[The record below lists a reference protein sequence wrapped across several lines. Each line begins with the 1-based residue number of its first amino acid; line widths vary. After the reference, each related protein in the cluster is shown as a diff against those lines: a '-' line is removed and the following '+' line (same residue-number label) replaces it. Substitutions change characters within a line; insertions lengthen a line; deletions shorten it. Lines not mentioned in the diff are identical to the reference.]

1 MFCKAALALG
11 FKDICKTE
19 LEVNTD
25 FLQHVAEYGI
35 SYGTQEEYAFRQN
48 IFNANTEEYA
58 KINAEPTNTFT
69 VGHNFM
75 STWTAGEYKK
85 LLGYRA
91 PANVTNDDYKQAQ
104 VPEPTLI
111 DEVGLPDAKDW
122 RSLGAVN
129 AVKNQAQC
137 GSCWAFSATSSMES
151 AQFIQKG
158 GNLQS
163 LSEQE
168 LVSCDT
174 SSHGCGGGW

>member
-1 MFCKAALALG
+1 MGFYNQMQFLKAAFAG
-11 FKDICKTE
+11 AQ
-19 LEVNTD
+19 VNTNSD
-25 FLQHVAEYGI
+25 FLEHIASHGI
-35 SYGTQEEYAFRQN
+35 SYGTQEEYMFRQQ
-48 IFNANTEEYA
+48 IFEAKTAEYA
-58 KINAEPTNTFT
+58 EINADPSNTFT

-75 STWTAGEYKK
+75 STWTKDEYKK
-85 LLGYRA
+85 LLGYKA
-91 PANVTNDDYKQAQ
+91 PKSENLEAQ
-104 VPEPTLI
+104 VENPTELSM
-111 DEVGLPDAKDW
+111 EGVPAAKDW

-129 AVKNQAQC
+129 PVKNQAQC

>member
-1 MFCKAALALG
+1 MLRSALMQLG
-11 FKDICKTE
+11 LKEQLSTN
-19 LEVNTD
+19 LD
-25 FLQHVAEYGI
+25 FLEHISAHGI
-35 SYGTQEEYAFRQN
+35 SYGTQEEFMFRQA
-48 IFNANTEEYA
+48 IFVANTEEFE
-58 KINAEPTNTFT
+58 KINANPENTFT

-75 STWTAGEYKK
+75 STWTQAEYKR

-91 PANVTNDDYKQAQ
+91 PVNATFDDYKQAQ
-104 VPEPTLI
+104 VPEPTILA
-111 DEVGLPDAKDW
+111 EVGLPDAKDW

-129 AVKNQAQC
+129 PVKNQAQC

-158 GNLQS
+158 GALLS

-174 SSHGCGGGW
+174 TCYGCGGGW

>member
-1 MFCKAALALG
+1 MHSFCKAAMALG
-11 FKDICKTE
+11 FSDICKDKQVDASNE
-19 LEVNTD
+19 FLEHIA
-25 FLQHVAEYGI
+25 QYGI
-35 SYGTQEEYAFRQN
+35 SYGTQEEYMFRQE
-48 IFNANTEEYA
+48 IFNMKSAEYA
-58 KINAEPTNTFT
+58 KINADPENTFT
-69 VGHNFM
+69 VGPNFM
-75 STWTAGEYKK
+75 STWTADEYKK
-85 LLGYRA
+85 ILGFRA
-91 PANVTNDDYKQAQ
+91 PANVTVA
-104 VPEPTLI
+104 EPTILST
-111 DEVGLPDAKDW
+111 EGTPAAKDW

-158 GNLQS
+158 GNLLS

>member
-1 MFCKAALALG
+1 MPPQLLAKLMLALG
-11 FKDICKTE
+11 LKNQEDDSSAF
-19 LEVNTD
+19 LEHIAT
-25 FLQHVAEYGI
+25 YGI
-35 SYGTQEEYAFRQN
+35 SYGTQEEYLFRKE
-48 IFNANTEEYA
+48 IYDAKTVEYA
-58 KINAEPTNTFT
+58 KINADPENTFT

-75 STWTAGEYKK
+75 STWTQEEYKK
-85 LLGYRA
+85 LLGYKGGNNETVA
-91 PANVTNDDYKQAQ
+91 
-104 VPEPTLI
+104 EPTVLSTEGI
-111 DEVGLPDAKDW
+111 PAAKDW

-158 GNLQS
+158 GALLS

-174 SSHGCGGGW
+174 SCYGCQGGW

>member
-1 MFCKAALALG
+1 MHSFCKAALALG
-11 FKDICKTE
+11 FSDICKDAAVDVSTE
-19 LEVNTD
+19 FLE
-25 FLQHVAEYGI
+25 HVAAHGI
-35 SYGTQEEYAFRQN
+35 SYGTQEEYIFRQA
-48 IFNANTEEYA
+48 IFNAKDADY
-58 KINAEPTNTFT
+58 KKMNANPENTFT

-75 STWTAGEYKK
+75 STWTDEEYKK

-91 PANVTNDDYKQAQ
+91 PKNVTEA
-104 VPEPTLI
+104 EPTILSV
-111 DEVGLPDAKDW
+111 EGLSAAKDW

-137 GSCWAFSATSSMES
+137 GSCWAFSATSAMES

-158 GNLQS
+158 GNLLS

-174 SSHGCGGGW
+174 TCYGCRGGW